1 MMPWGPQGGENV
13 LMDRFAGNIAG
24 LGTASGTRLVIG
36 RWDTSPLGAFTDVMM
51 EDANGERTL
60 LAPSQAVADYVSSTY
75 SFDVVRVVDV
85 DSTLDDRQLTVT
97 AGGLAVTAQLG
108 AVTGLGRMLR
118 LIPARLATSPR
129 WLSLINPVAGLLMPG
144 VSTAGSAGNGRTEYY
159 GVTTAVKITAASV
172 RWHGKDLGILA
183 PLTPPVRF
191 GFSSAPAAPMLVTVV
206 TSIRRP

>member
-1 MMPWGPQGGENV
+1 
-13 LMDRFAGNIAG
+13 MDRFVGNIAG

-36 RWDTSPLGAFTDVMM
+36 RWTQSPLGAFTDVMM
-51 EDANGERTL
+51 EDASGERTL
-60 LAPSQAVADYVSSTY
+60 IAPSQEVADYVSATY

-85 DSTLDDRQLTVT
+85 VSTLDDRRLSVAAGPLT
-97 AGGLAVTAQLG
+97 VTAQLG
-108 AVTGLGRMLR
+108 AVTVLGRMLR
-118 LIPARLATSPR
+118 LVPARLATSPA

-144 VSTAGSAGNGRTEYY
+144 VKTAGSAGNGRTEYY
-159 GVTTAVKITAASV
+159 GVTMARKVVSASASLDD
-172 RWHGKDLGILA
+172 RDLGDLA